1 MNARLFFALTKPYVL
16 RPLFRF
22 LRRFNPIWP
31 VGNYLVVSRYLDLVE
46 VMSRDVEFT
55 ISQVN
60 GPKLNAIDGPF
71 LLGLDRGPQYDLE
84 AAMVHNALPCSD
96 LPRIAQIVNEEAT
109 RQIQAAWPARRI
121 DLVNGYARVVTVRL
135 IARHFG
141 VPVDDEQTM
150 AGWLRDIFWAVFLD
164 PANDPAIM
172 QQAVRSDAELR
183 VYLEKAIA
191 DHRAAPVVPP
201 ADVVG
206 KMVAF
211 QAANPGLDQGAIRRN
226 LGGMIVGMVDNT
238 TTFLTYALSELLRN
252 PRQFARAREAAL
264 AGDRDTVRRYIYEAG
279 RFYPVATLLSRH
291 ANVDTIIAKGTRR
304 QRLVAAGTTVVLGN
318 ISAMFDADGF
328 DEPETFD
335 IDHDS
340 ERLHFGFGLHRCSGY
355 QINSVQI
362 PELAAGLLR
371 LSNLRLAP
379 GRDGKMQFQGP
390 FPNRLLLD
398 FD

>member
-1 MNARLFFALTKPYVL
+1 
-16 RPLFRF
+16 
-22 LRRFNPIWP
+22 
-31 VGNYLVVSRYLDLVE
+31 
-46 VMSRDVEFT
+46 
-55 ISQVN
+55 
-60 GPKLNAIDGPF
+60 
-71 LLGLDRGPQYDLE
+71 
-84 AAMVHNALPCSD
+84 
-96 LPRIAQIVNEEAT
+96 
-109 RQIQAAWPARRI
+109 
-121 DLVNGYARVVTVRL
+121 
-135 IARHFG
+135 
-141 VPVDDEQTM
+141 
-150 AGWLRDIFWAVFLD
+150 VFLD

-291 ANVDTIIAKGTRR
+291 ANVDTIIAKGTPR